1 MTMTK
6 TNLWN
11 LRTEITLGS
20 LYTSDYENTFRILP
34 IIVQNFFD
42 GYIEYIWELAEEG
55 TAKENNKKD
64 MDFEDLVEIY
74 DNADN
79 LERWYYCFDEDPLPT
94 YVEVLEPLFAK
105 EGYHI
110 EINNDIEID
119 NDTIT
124 FYKTAPKGLDFSFEV
139 DIGCDIEDFLD
150 IIDNYYQNFDVSY
163 ETYLWLDNTGHGKN
177 GAPYGMEDV
186 LEDMKA
192 CEQYINDI
200 AWIVN
205 DFIEK
210 EVK

>member
-1 MTMTK
+1 MESKNLLLTK
-6 TNLWN
+6 EELWD
-11 LRTEITLGS
+11 LRKEIVLNS
-20 LYTSDYENTFRILP
+20 LYTSDYENTHHILP
-34 IIVQNFFD
+34 RNTQDFFD
-42 GYIEYIWELAEEG
+42 GYVEYLYELAEENG
-55 TAKENNKKD
+55 ENPD
-64 MDFEDLVEIY
+64 IQDLCIKY

-79 LERWYYCFDEDPLPT
+79 LEDWYYCFEDNPLLN
-94 YVEVLEPLFAK
+94 YVEKMRPLFEK
-105 EGYHI
+105 E
-110 EINNDIEID
+110 
-119 NDTIT
+119 
-124 FYKTAPKGLDFSFEV
+124 DFTLTYNKENMIYMFSKKSPEGQDFNFEV

-177 GAPYGMEDV
+177 GAPYEMEDV

-210 EVK
+210 EVR

>member
-1 MTMTK
+1 MEMSK
-6 TNLWN
+6 RNLWA

-20 LYTSDYENTFRILP
+20 LYTSDYENSFQILP
-34 IIVQNFFD
+34 RMVQDFFD
-42 GYIEYIWELAEEG
+42 GYIEYLWELAEE
-55 TAKENNKKD
+55 NNKKAD
-64 MDFEDLVEIY
+64 IDFEDLVEIY

-79 LERWYYCFDEDPLPT
+79 LESWYYCFDENPLLT

-105 EGYHI
+105 KGYRT
-110 EINNDIEID
+110 EID
-119 NDTIT
+119 GNTIT
-124 FYKTAPKGLDFSFEV
+124 FYKKAPNGLDFSFEV
-139 DIGCDIEDFLD
+139 DIGDDINDFSRNIHEAFMD
-150 IIDNYYQNFDVSY
+150 YDVSY

-177 GAPYGMEDV
+177 GAPYEMEDV

-210 EVK
+210 EVR